1 VVVVE
6 GSTCTLGPPLQ
17 ILYTYGITLPTRV
30 VINSSLEVLSFLSLQ
45 HSVRTFQLIAQEIPL
60 TVKKGINNK
69 VTFLEKFGTGA
80 PNTTGA
86 YELDIS
92 LTNDY
97 KKAWREMHV
106 ASDVFVSIL
115 IESSPVSYIIF
126 LVCRQ
131 SYSARPKGPSSLR
144 WRMVI

>member
-1 VVVVE
+1 
-6 GSTCTLGPPLQ
+6 
-17 ILYTYGITLPTRV
+17 V

-45 HSVRTFQLIAQEIPL
+45 RSVSILQLIAREIPL

-86 YELDIS
+86 YELDPS

-106 ASDVFVSIL
+106 ASDVFVSTLSEPSL
-115 IESSPVSYIIF
+115 ISHII

-131 SYSARPKGPSSLR
+131 SYSTRPKGPSSLC